1 MADIRELMK
10 RMGGKGKQKKKKD
23 SNTTASLPDLEASAG
38 PSIRTEHDSPDTT
51 PAVKQPTNSTVSSIE
66 ELIRTKADWQK
77 PERDG
82 ANLSRSKKAA
92 LRREFENSWIRSFP
106 WAQPIVENKKV
117 IGVVCGVC
125 RGGDLDALQALII
138 KHSGGVWTKPF
149 TNFGK
154 FTESE
159 QGSMNL
165 ALVVISK
172 KIRRK
177 LVRILSKEGSRYLKP
192 TT

>member
-1 MADIRELMK
+1 MK

-92 LRREFENSWIRSFP
+92 LSREFDNSWIRSFP

-125 RGGDLDALQALII
+125 RGGDLDALQASII
-138 KHSGGVWTKPF
+138 KHSGGVWVTKPF

-154 FTESE
+154 FTERARKHEFGIGGNFKNVKDPKKTRRRTIVVFRCVS
-159 QGSMNL
+159 
-165 ALVVISK
+165 LVFTWK
-172 KIRRK
+172 
-177 LVRILSKEGSRYLKP
+177 
-192 TT
+192 